1 MKIEIDKPIVPQF
14 VADWIESF
22 YNEGGS
28 KYDAVG
34 SIFVYSSK
42 YDKNVHDWYVNNKDD
57 FITAIMYGYDIQKEP
72 RYYARIKGWELIVD
86 ERDITYW
93 MIDKQKNGLFVG
105 ELPFFSIDL
114 TGDYGYVTELTAD
127 QWNELGI
134 YDDVNAVFISKED
147 MNDSNS

>member
-1 MKIEIDKPIVPQF
+1 
-14 VADWIESF
+14 
-22 YNEGGS
+22 
-28 KYDAVG
+28 
-34 SIFVYSSK
+34 
-42 YDKNVHDWYVNNKDD
+42 
-57 FITAIMYGYDIQKEP
+57 
-72 RYYARIKGWELIVD
+72 
-86 ERDITYW
+86 

-114 TGDYGYVTELTAD
+114 TGDYGYVTELTAN

>member
-1 MKIEIDKPIVPQF
+1 MKIEVEKPVIPHF

-22 YNEGGS
+22 YDEGGS
-28 KYDAVG
+28 KYDAIG

-42 YDKNVHDWYVNNKDD
+42 YDKTVHDWYVNNKDD
-57 FITAIMYGYDIQKEP
+57 FITAVMYGYDIQKEP
-72 RYYARIKGWELIVD
+72 KYYARIKGWELIVD

-93 MIDKQKNGLFVG
+93 VIDKQKNGLFVG

-114 TGDYGYVTELTAD
+114 TGDYGYVTELTAN

-134 YDDVNAVFISKED
+134 YDDVNAVFIPKED

>member
-1 MKIEIDKPIVPQF
+1 MKIEIEKPVVPQF
-14 VADWIESF
+14 VSDWIESF
-22 YNEGGS
+22 YDEGGS
-28 KYDAVG
+28 KYDAIG

-42 YDKNVHDWYVNNKDD
+42 YDKTVHDWYVNNKDD

-114 TGDYGYVTELTAD
+114 TGDYGYVTELTAN

-134 YDDVNAVFISKED
+134 YDDVNAVFISKEEE
-147 MNDSNS
+147 